1 MKKHFLAALLLVF
14 CCRAAQAQ
22 CTADAGPNQTLTCL
36 NTNTD
41 IIGSSNVPNATYVWT
56 GPNGFTSTQPINVV
70 SFAGV
75 YSLTITDPSN
85 GCTATDV
92 TTVVSNTTPP
102 GAFATGGAITCNNPL
117 VLINGSSP
125 TSGVLFYWE
134 GPNGFQAYQP
144 SPTVSVPGVYT
155 LLVTNP
161 ANGCISTTQ
170 VEVTLDVIFP
180 TVLATG
186 GVMSCSSPNVTL
198 SAVVTPPP
206 PNTIV
211 VWTGPSFTST
221 SLNPTVSQPGNYT
234 FIATNINN
242 GCSATATVQVTK
254 DASFPLPIP
263 TISHVKCNSAADGSV
278 ILSVSGGV
286 SPYTYQWAGS
296 NGFTASTQN
305 LTNLPAGPY
314 FVTVT
319 DILGCSST
327 ATAIVNQPAALTLPT
342 SQIKITPV
350 SCSGQNTGGINLPD
364 PVGGTQ
370 PYSYLWSNATTT
382 QDLSNLSAGTYTL
395 TVTDVNGCTRT
406 FSFIVGTS
414 PLLVIDNVIVCEN
427 TMSASA
433 TGGTL
438 PYNFFWSN
446 GATGPTVTNLTP
458 GMYTVTIEDGLGCTD
473 TETASLSANATS
485 CTRIIGKITHDE
497 NNNCLAD
504 SAEATLTGWFVQ
516 AVGPNG
522 TYFGM
527 SNVFG
532 EYTISLLPGDYT
544 VSVVANNPNVVVC
557 QNDLPASLVQAGE
570 TDTADFLLQLPNPD
584 CPQLS
589 VSLSTPVLR
598 RCFSNNFYNL
608 IYCNDGPNEVPDAY
622 VTLDLDPF
630 LSIVTTN
637 KPITPLG
644 NNLFRFEL
652 GTLQPGFCGSIFI
665 QVNVSCNAILGQV
678 HCTEAHIY
686 PDSICDPM
694 NPLWSGALVE
704 VTSECVG
711 DSLHFL
717 LKNIGTGN
725 MTNELEYIVIED
737 GIMLRDGSA
746 QALQSG
752 ETMTVTVPANG
763 ATWRVEAKQEPYAP
777 WPVQSVLSV
786 EGCTSTGSFSTGFV
800 NQFPSGEQ
808 GNWVDLNCTANVGSY
823 DPNDK
828 QGFPIGYGDKHYV
841 RPGTE
846 LDYLI
851 RFQNTG
857 TDTAFTVIIRDTL
870 SPWLDPLSVRPGAS
884 SHNYRF
890 ELDGKGILIFDF
902 QNILLPDSN
911 VNEPAS
917 HGYVQFR
924 ISPRADVPLE
934 TNILNKAAIFFDFN
948 DPIITNTTRHRIGE
962 NFVTV
967 IIIDYG
973 DPSVKLNVTP
983 NPMGESSWI
992 SLTGTPAT
1000 GAYSLRVLD
1009 LTGRPVREMSTTVP
1023 EFLLRKDDMPAGI
1036 YLFQVQRDGL
1046 LVGSGKLM
1054 VR

>member
-85 GCTATDV
+85 GCTATDEM
-92 TTVVSNTTPP
+92 TVFLNTTPP
-102 GAFATGGAITCNNPL
+102 GASATGGTLTCNNTQ
-117 VLINGSSP
+117 INLTGSSP
-125 TSGVLFYWE
+125 TSGVIFEWT
-134 GPNGFQAYQP
+134 GPNGFQGFQP
-144 SPTVSVPGVYT
+144 NPPVFAPGVYSLT
-155 LLVTNP
+155 VTNP
-161 ANGCISTTQ
+161 VNGCTSTAQAIVTQ
-170 VEVTLDVIFP
+170 DVVAP
-180 TVLATG
+180 SVSVTG
-186 GVMSCSSPNVTL
+186 GVSTCSNPSVPLIATVNPPNVTYNWTGPAGFTTNVSNPTATLPGTYTLIIVNL
-198 SAVVTPPP
+198 SNGCTATAVAVVT
-206 PNTIV
+206 
-211 VWTGPSFTST
+211 
-221 SLNPTVSQPGNYT
+221 Q
-234 FIATNINN
+234 
-242 GCSATATVQVTK
+242 

-286 SPYTYQWAGS
+286 PQYTFLWAGS
-296 NGFTASTQN
+296 NGFTATTQN

-314 FVTVT
+314 FVTVS
-319 DILGCSST
+319 DNLGCSST
-327 ATAIVNQPAALTLPT
+327 ATAIINQPAALTLLTP
-342 SQIKITPV
+342 QIKITPV
-350 SCSGQNTGGINLPD
+350 SCSGQNTGAIGLPD
-364 PVGGTQ
+364 PIGGTQ
-370 PYSYLWSNATTT
+370 PYSYLWSNGITT
-382 QDLSNLSAGTYTL
+382 QDLSNLMAGTYTL
-395 TVTDVNGCTRT
+395 TVTDANGCSRT
-406 FSFIVGTS
+406 FSFTVGT
-414 PLLVIDNVIVCEN
+414 PPVLQVGNVIACEN
-427 TMSASA
+427 TISASA

-438 PYNFFWSN
+438 PYNFLWSN
-446 GATGPTVTNLTP
+446 GATGPTITNLTP
-458 GMYTVTIEDGLGCTD
+458 GMYTVTIEDDLGCTAI
-473 TETASLSANATS
+473 ETATLSANATS

-497 NNNCLAD
+497 NNNCLTD
-504 SAEATLTGWFVQ
+504 SAETALNGWFVQ
-516 AVGPNG
+516 AVGSSG

-527 SNVFG
+527 SDGSG
-532 EYTISLLPGDYT
+532 EYTISLIPGNYT

-570 TDTADFLLQLPNPD
+570 TDTVDFLVQLPNPD

-598 RCFSNNFYNL
+598 RCFSNNGYNL

-637 KPITPLG
+637 KPFTPLG

-678 HCTEAHIY
+678 HCSEAHIY
-686 PDSICDPM
+686 PDSICDPL

-704 VTSECVG
+704 VTSDCVG
-711 DSLHFL
+711 DSLHFI
-717 LKNIGTGN
+717 LKNIGLGN
-725 MTNELEYIVIED
+725 MTKELEYIVIED
-737 GIMLRDGSA
+737 GIMLHKKNA
-746 QALQSG
+746 PALQSG
-752 ETMTVTVPANG
+752 ETMTVVVPATG
-763 ATWRVEAKQEPYAP
+763 ATWRVEATQEPFAP
-777 WPVQSVLSV
+777 WPAQSVLSV
-786 EGCTSTGSFSTGFV
+786 EGCTSTGSFITGFAG
-800 NQFPSGEQ
+800 QFSTGEQ
-808 GNWVDLNCTANVGSY
+808 GNWEDINCTANVGSY

-846 LDYLI
+846 LEYLI

-857 TDTAFTVIIRDTL
+857 TDTAFTVIVRDTL

-967 IIIDYG
+967 IIIDYE
-973 DPSVKLNVTP
+973 DPNTQLNVIP
-983 NPMGESSWI
+983 NPMGEFCKI
-992 SLTGTPAT
+992 SLLDASAS
-1000 GAYSLRVLD
+1000 GAYSLRVYD
-1009 LTGRPVREMSTTVP
+1009 LTGRPVREMNTSVP
-1023 EFLLRKDDMPAGI
+1023 EFFLRKDDMPAGV
-1036 YLFQVQRDGL
+1036 YLFQVQRDGM
-1046 LVGSGKLM
+1046 LVGSGKLL